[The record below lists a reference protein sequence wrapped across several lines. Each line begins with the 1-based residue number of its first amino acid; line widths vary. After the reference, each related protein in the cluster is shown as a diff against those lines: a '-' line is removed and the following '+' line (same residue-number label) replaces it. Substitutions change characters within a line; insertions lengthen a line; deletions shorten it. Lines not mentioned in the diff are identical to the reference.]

1 MNVRSRLDRLT
12 ENAMI
17 DPELRKLVPS
27 HVREDQI
34 VDYDYVA
41 DYRIEKADDVQL
53 GAHALHAE
61 APDVFYSPRNGGF
74 WMITRLDLMA
84 KVLPDTEHFSNAE
97 LVIPRIVSDNV
108 MIPLNLDPPDHLPFR
123 MVLMRHFDP
132 KTIRAMEPG
141 VRSWAN
147 RLIDAVIDQGRCEFA
162 EQIGAAFPV
171 SVFMQLMGYPL
182 ERFEEF
188 RGIVHDFFRPDISPP
203 DRVKVQDKIIRIV
216 AEYFEMRRREPRDD
230 LLSKLLEEKVK
241 DRKLTSDELN
251 SIAFLLFLAGLD
263 TVANTLT
270 FTFNH
275 LAQAPELQARL
286 AAHPNVIPTFV
297 EEALRRFSIV
307 QQPRLCKKDIEFHG
321 VQIHKG
327 EMVVCSLPLAGMD
340 ERRNPHPELFDL
352 ERVGRAHL
360 AFSTGPHT
368 CIGNLL
374 ARLEMRILTEEWLR
388 RIPRFQ
394 RSAGKRPEW
403 RSGGVAA
410 LSKVYLQWPVPSRP
424 VAESRQQ

>member
-1 MNVRSRLDRLT
+1 
-12 ENAMI
+12 MI
-17 DPELRKLVPS
+17 DPELRKLVPP
-27 HVREDQI
+27 HVREEQI
-34 VDYDYVA
+34 VDYDYVS
-41 DYRIEKADDVQL
+41 DYRIQRADDVQL
-53 GAHALHAE
+53 GAHALHSE
-61 APDVFYSPRNGGF
+61 APDIFYSPRNGGF
-74 WMITRLDLMA
+74 WMVTRLDLMA

-97 LVIPRIVSDNV
+97 LVIPRIVSTNV

-132 KTIRAMEPG
+132 KSIRAMEPG
-141 VRSWAN
+141 VRNWAN
-147 RLIDAVIDQGRCEFA
+147 RLIDAVIDKGRCEFA

-216 AEYFEMRRREPRDD
+216 AEYFEMRRKEPRDD

-251 SIAFLLFLAGLD
+251 SIGFLLFLAGLD
-263 TVANTLT
+263 TVANTLS

-275 LAQAPELQARL
+275 LAQDPELQTRL
-286 AAHPNVIPTFV
+286 AAHPNIIPTFV

-307 QQPRLCKKDIEFHG
+307 QQPRVCKKDLELQG
-321 VQIHKG
+321 AQIRAG
-327 EMVVCSLPLAGMD
+327 EMIVCSLPLAGMD
-340 ERRNPHPELFDL
+340 ERKNPHPEVFDL
-352 ERVGRAHL
+352 DRVGRAHL

-368 CIGNLL
+368 CVGNYL

-388 RIPRFQ
+388 RIPTFR
-394 RSAGKRPEW
+394 RTPGTRPEW

-410 LSKVYLQWPVPSRP
+410 LSNLHLEWSTPSQSSAGRGSGGSG
-424 VAESRQQ
+424 AAGNQGRAQ